1 MCVCIGKEG
10 LSENA
15 KSLEHAL
22 KQGLAVGKGNIKS
35 CAALQTPETAL
46 NITVT
51 LFTARFSM
59 APDSNVAVRQSAQAK
74 LRNPN
79 EL

>member
-1 MCVCIGKEG
+1 MCVRIGKEG

-15 KSLEHAL
+15 KSPEHAL

-51 LFTARFSM
+51 LLFYS
-59 APDSNVAVRQSAQAK
+59 P
-74 LRNPN
+74 L
-79 EL
+79 